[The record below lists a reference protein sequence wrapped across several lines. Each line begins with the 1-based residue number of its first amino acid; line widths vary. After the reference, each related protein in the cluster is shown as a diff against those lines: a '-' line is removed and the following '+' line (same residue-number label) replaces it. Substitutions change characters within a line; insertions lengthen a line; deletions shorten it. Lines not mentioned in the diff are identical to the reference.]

1 MGKQLNQ
8 EESMSNDNQSAAAAT
23 DVTEFLSDLD
33 AGIFERKLS
42 VALSQAAA
50 AVTDHDKVGE
60 VTVKLNLSRIPGTHQ
75 VTVAHTLKFQR
86 PTADGK
92 RSEEATRK
100 TVMHVGKNGVMSLMP
115 ANQLNIPGVPAK
127 A

>member
-1 MGKQLNQ
+1 
-8 EESMSNDNQSAAAAT
+8 MSTDHQSASAAT

-60 VTVKLNLSRIPGTHQ
+60 VTVKFSLKKVTCTHLL
-75 VTVAHTLKFQR
+75 TYQR
-86 PTADGK
+86 PTSSGKVREEDK
-92 RSEEATRK
+92 RS
-100 TVMHVGKNGVMSLMP
+100 TVLHVGKFGRLSL
-115 ANQLNIPGVPAK
+115 VPETQTDLFKTRAGQD

>member
-1 MGKQLNQ
+1 MHQVPNT
-8 EESMSNDNQSAAAAT
+8 SAAQT
-23 DVTEFLSDLD
+23 DVSEFITYLD
-33 AGIFERKLS
+33 GGQFDRMLS
-42 VALSQAAA
+42 VALGEVAAG
-50 AVTDHDKVGE
+50 VVDYDKVGE

-75 VTVAHTLKFQR
+75 VTVANTLKFQR
-86 PTADGK
+86 HTADGK

-115 ANQLNIPGVPAK
+115 ANQMNIPGVPAK

>member
-1 MGKQLNQ
+1 
-8 EESMSNDNQSAAAAT
+8 MSNDNQSAAAAT

-60 VTVKLNLSRIPGTHQ
+60 VTVKFSLKKIAGTSQ
-75 VTVAHTLKFQR
+75 VNCTHLLTYSR
-86 PTADGK
+86 PTSSGKVREEDK
-92 RSEEATRK
+92 RS
-100 TVMHVGKNGVMSLMP
+100 TVLHVGKFGRLSL
-115 ANQLNIPGVPAK
+115 VPEAQTDMFK
-127 A
+127 SRTAQDA

>member
-1 MGKQLNQ
+1 
-8 EESMSNDNQSAAAAT
+8 MSTDHQSAAAAT
-23 DVTEFLSDLD
+23 DVNEFLSDLD

-60 VTVKLNLSRIPGTHQ
+60 VTVKFQLKKVPGTSQ
-75 VTVAHTLKFQR
+75 VTCTHLLTYQR
-86 PTADGK
+86 PTSSGKVREEDK
-92 RSEEATRK
+92 RS
-100 TVMHVGKNGVMSLMP
+100 TVLHVGKFGRLSL
-115 ANQLNIPGVPAK
+115 VPETQTDMFKTRAGQD

>member
-1 MGKQLNQ
+1 MHPVPNT
-8 EESMSNDNQSAAAAT
+8 SAAQT
-23 DVTEFLSDLD
+23 DVSEFITDLD
-33 AGIFERKLS
+33 GGQFDRMLS
-42 VALSQAAA
+42 VALGEVAAG
-50 AVTDHDKVGE
+50 VVDYDKVGE
-60 VTVKLNLSRIPGTHQ
+60 INVKLHLARIPGTRQ

-115 ANQLNIPGVPAK
+115 ANQMNIPGVTAK